1 MSIPSTSR
9 RCMIAYIRSI
19 VFVLY
24 FAVSVI
30 IMILAAQEI
39 QTQAEVIKSLET
51 SVSTQN
57 EHIAKLEAENERL
70 NQEISSAA
78 LEKAVSRGAEMKRL
92 RVDELREIAGVV
104 HAEAKGE
111 PYEGKK
117 LVAKVILNRMRWNP
131 DKTVHEILTSPNQF
145 APCEPYDTESMDAV
159 VEAMMDKEYSNL
171 AGFHNPETATNPE
184 AKEHTILL
192 TVGNHVFW

>member
-1 MSIPSTSR
+1 MNIDRNNMAHIRTLVF
-9 RCMIAYIRSI
+9 CM
-19 VFVLY
+19 Y
-24 FAVSVI
+24 FSVSVI
-30 IMILAAQEI
+30 IMILAAQEMK
-39 QTQAEVIKSLET
+39 TQSEIIKSLE
-51 SVSTQN
+51 SSASTQS
-57 EHIAKLEAENERL
+57 ERIVKLEAENERL
-70 NQEISSAA
+70 NQKISSAA

-145 APCEPYDTESMDAV
+145 APYEQYDTQSMDAV
-159 VEAMMDKEYSNL
+159 MEAMIDTEYNHL
-171 AGFHNPETATNPE
+171 AGFHNPKTATNPE

-192 TVGNHVFW
+192 TVGKHVFW